1 MPKRP
6 RGATAAGKA
15 SKAKKRAVARYG
27 AAAVQKYYAR
37 ASTFAPETKYFDT
50 AFAATVTAAGTDWSS
65 TEVAMT
71 SYVNSSGA
79 IAAYTDSA
87 LIPSAQGT
95 GYGQVVG
102 NKYKLKALR
111 IKGFV
116 KCAVTTA
123 LLSPSET
130 RLCRVLLVMDK
141 QPNGA
146 QAQGEDIMQDM
157 GGGVNNINSYMR
169 VSEGAGRRFTVLA
182 DKMLRLHPTGEMRS
196 GALAADPIQ
205 ASLSF
210 QSPQF
215 SFAYSPK
222 KPLEV
227 QIKSG
232 NATPTIAGLV
242 SANIFLLLFGV
253 DAAGTAIAHVINGN
267 ARAYYCD

>member
-1 MPKRP
+1 MPKRA
-6 RGATAAGKA
+6 RDSRSASKA
-15 SKAKKRAVARYG
+15 SKAKKRAIARYG
-27 AAAVQKYYAR
+27 SAAVRKYYAR

-65 TEVAMT
+65 TEVACT
-71 SYVNSSGA
+71 SYINSSGA
-79 IAAYTDSA
+79 VAAYTDSA

-111 IKGFV
+111 VKGYV

-123 LLSPSET
+123 QTSPNET
-130 RLCRVLLVMDK
+130 RMCRVMLVMDK
-141 QPNGA
+141 QPNGS

-157 GGGVNNINSYMR
+157 GAGANNINSYMR

-182 DKMLRLHPTGEMRS
+182 DKILRLHPTGEMRS
-196 GALAADPIQ
+196 GALAADPIV
-205 ASLSF
+205 ASMSF

-215 SFAYSPK
+215 HFTYTPK

-242 SANIFLLLFGV
+242 TANIFMLAFGV
-253 DAAGTAIAHVINGN
+253 DAAGTAIAHVVNGN